1 MSFYTRF
8 QFPTPYFFSFFF
20 FNFLTSSSSVA
31 LSYAALANL
40 PPVLGLYAAI
50 IPSAC
55 YSFLGSSMQVGTSR
69 RRWMNILSSSLL
81 IDITWLN
88 AKLNMIMSSDI
99 IYDFFYNSWLSD
111 QSLSFLCLQVQPV
124 IDLSSDL
131 HFQISD
137 NADEA
142 LLFYIFISPWSIHL
156 YFCF

>member
-1 MSFYTRF
+1 MVGPYDANWLEWLITDVAAGITVALTLIPQGSELTTDCIDTENYSTSVINEAFLHLKTILQLIDDTASPMSFYTRF

-69 RRWMNILSSSLL
+69 RR
-81 IDITWLN
+81 
-88 AKLNMIMSSDI
+88 
-99 IYDFFYNSWLSD
+99 
-111 QSLSFLCLQVQPV
+111 
-124 IDLSSDL
+124 
-131 HFQISD
+131 
-137 NADEA
+137 
-142 LLFYIFISPWSIHL
+142 
-156 YFCF
+156 